1 MGLSQTQRDFIACKE
16 PYPAF
21 VGGFGSGKTTAGMA
35 RALKLKMAHPK
46 CDIAYYLPTYG
57 LVKDIALERIPAI
70 CDAHGW
76 KHNVNKT
83 SSIITFRG
91 RGRLI
96 LRSMDN
102 PARIVGY
109 QVAHSIVDELD
120 TLGREKARTAWNKI
134 IARNRQNCFTANGK
148 RVRNSVAVA
157 TTPEGFGFV
166 YERWQQKPAPGYALF
181 RARTV
186 DNAENLPPDYITDLS
201 NSYPPNLLMAY
212 LDGEFVN
219 LTAGTVYHAYRR
231 ELNRCDT
238 VIAEGEPLHIGM
250 DFNVTKMAAV
260 VFVLR
265 NNDPHAVAELT
276 GILDTPAMIKVI
288 AERFAGHT
296 ICVYPDA
303 SGGGRHS
310 VDASASDLSLL
321 RAERLNVFVNNRNPF
336 VRDRILAMNA
346 VLERGGMRRLR
357 VNDAACPVFAEA
369 LEKQAYDKN
378 GQPDKSA
385 GLDHITDAGGY
396 FIAYR
401 FAVRPPSAGKVQFT
415 GI

>member
-1 MGLSQTQRDFIACKE
+1 MALSQTQLDFIECLE

-21 VGGFGSGKTTAGMA
+21 VGGFGSGKTTAGIV
-35 RALKLKMAHPK
+35 RAMRLKVAHPE

-57 LVKDIALERIPAI
+57 LVRDIALERIPAM
-70 CDAHGW
+70 CALYDWTHT
-76 KHNVNKT
+76 VNK
-83 SSIITFRG
+83 SASAITFG
-91 RGRLI
+91 DNGRLI

-120 TLGREKARTAWNKI
+120 TLGRDKAREAWNKI
-134 IARNRQNCFTANGK
+134 IARNRQNCIAADGT
-148 RVRNSVAVA
+148 RVRNSVAVT

-166 YERWQQKPAPGYALF
+166 YEQWQQKPAPGYVLY

-238 VIAEGEPLHIGM
+238 VIAEREPLHIGM
-250 DFNVTKMAAV
+250 DFNVAKMAAV

-265 NNDPHAVAELT
+265 NNNPHAVAELT
-276 GILDTPAMIKVI
+276 GILDTPTMINII
-288 AERFAGHT
+288 AERFAGHP
-296 ICVYPDA
+296 IYVYPDA
-303 SGGGRHS
+303 SGGSRRS

-321 RAERLNVFVNNRNPF
+321 RAAKFMVFVNGCNPF
-336 VRDRILAMNA
+336 IKDRVLAMNIM
-346 VLERGGMRRLR
+346 LERDGERRLR
-357 VNDAACPVFAEA
+357 INDAACPMFAEA
-369 LEKQAYDKN
+369 LEKQAYDKS
-378 GQPDKSA
+378 GQPDKSG

-396 FIAYR
+396 YIAYR
-401 FAVRPPSAGKVQFT
+401 FAVRPPSVGKVQFT

>member
-1 MGLSQTQRDFIACKE
+1 MGLSQTQRDFMDCSE

-35 RALKLKMAHPK
+35 RALQLKIAHPK
-46 CDIAYYLPTYG
+46 CDVAYYLPTYG
-57 LVKDIALERIPAI
+57 LVRDIALERLPAM
-70 CDAHGW
+70 CEAHRW
-76 KHNVNKT
+76 QHKVNKT
-83 SSIITFRG
+83 TSIITFKG
-91 RGRLI
+91 KGRLI

-102 PARIVGY
+102 PAHIVGY

-120 TLGREKARTAWNKI
+120 TLPRDKARSAWNKI
-134 IARNRQNCFTANGK
+134 IARNRQNCLDAHGA

-166 YERWQQKPAPGYALF
+166 YERWQQKPAPGYVLF

-186 DNAENLPPDYITDLS
+186 DNAENLPPDYITDLT

-238 VIAEGEPLHIGM
+238 VIIEREPLHIGM

-265 NNDPHAVAELT
+265 NNYPHAVAELT
-276 GILDTPAMIKVI
+276 GVLDTPAMIELI
-288 AERFAGHT
+288 AQRFRGHS

-303 SGGGRHS
+303 SGNSRHS
-310 VDASASDLSLL
+310 VSASASDISLL
-321 RAERLNVFVNNRNPF
+321 KAARLNVFVNSRNPF
-336 VRDRILAMNA
+336 VRDRVLAMNGM
-346 VLERGGMRRLR
+346 LERGGERRLR

-369 LEKQAYDKN
+369 LEKQAYGKN
-378 GQPDKSA
+378 GEPDKSA